1 MHGDRAVMGGD
12 ASQAIGNEAL
22 KVAPAVAVAGTS
34 MIGLD
39 WQTVVYIV
47 TAGYVLLQSAYL
59 LWKWHRDWRDKPRAA
74 PTVPPPAE

>member
-34 MIGLD
+34 MLGLD
-39 WQTVVYIV
+39 WQAVVYIV
-47 TAGYVLLQSAYL
+47 TTGYVLLQSAYL
-59 LWKWHRDWRDKPRAA
+59 VWKWVRERHAKSRAKS
-74 PTVPPPAE
+74 AE